1 MGRQTVGLVGLGV
14 MGANLARNIEAHGSR
29 VCLYNR
35 TYETAL
41 EFMEHYGEGHDF
53 LVAPTLRE
61 LVGHLQRP
69 RRIILMVPAGRPT
82 DAVIQQ
88 LVPLLEPG
96 DMLVDGGNAHFRDT
110 DRHADELGQLGLRF
124 VGMGVSGGEVGALHG
139 PSLMPGCAADAY
151 AELEGLLSQ
160 IAAQTDSGP
169 CVTHVGPRGS
179 GHFAK
184 MVHNGIEYGDM
195 QLICEAYDLLRRGL
209 GLTPPELAAVFD
221 EWNRG
226 ELSSYLIEITA
237 RIVSFP
243 DDRGGDGVL
252 IDHIADRAQQKGTG
266 RWTTQVALDLGVP
279 IPTITAAVDARQLS
293 ALKAERVAAEEVYGK
308 PQPATSLGDRFVE
321 DVRAALYA
329 AKICSYAQGFALLS
343 AASSEFGYHM
353 PLAELARIWKAGCI
367 IRAQFLDRVREAY
380 QAQPQL
386 PNLLISPSFREEVAS
401 RASRWRR
408 VIAQAVACGIPVPAM
423 SASMAYFDGYTS
435 SRLPANLLQA
445 QRDYFGAHTYE
456 RIDAE
461 GVFHTRWQE

>member
-1 MGRQTVGLVGLGV
+1 
-14 MGANLARNIEAHGSR
+14 
-29 VCLYNR
+29 
-35 TYETAL
+35 
-41 EFMEHYGEGHDF
+41 
-53 LVAPTLRE
+53 
-61 LVGHLQRP
+61 
-69 RRIILMVPAGRPT
+69 
-82 DAVIQQ
+82 
-88 LVPLLEPG
+88 
-96 DMLVDGGNAHFRDT
+96 
-110 DRHADELGQLGLRF
+110 
-124 VGMGVSGGEVGALHG
+124 
-139 PSLMPGCAADAY
+139 
-151 AELEGLLSQ
+151 
-160 IAAQTDSGP
+160 
-169 CVTHVGPRGS
+169 
-179 GHFAK
+179 
-184 MVHNGIEYGDM
+184 
-195 QLICEAYDLLRRGL
+195 
-209 GLTPPELAAVFD
+209 
-221 EWNRG
+221 
-226 ELSSYLIEITA
+226 
-237 RIVSFP
+237 
-243 DDRGGDGVL
+243 
-252 IDHIADRAQQKGTG
+252 
-266 RWTTQVALDLGVP
+266 P